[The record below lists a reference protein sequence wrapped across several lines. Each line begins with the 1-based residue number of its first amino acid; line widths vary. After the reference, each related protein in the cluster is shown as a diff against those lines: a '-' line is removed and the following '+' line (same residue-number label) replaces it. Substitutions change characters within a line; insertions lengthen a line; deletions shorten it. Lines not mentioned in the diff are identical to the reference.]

1 MKNSYPLFVLCAL
14 VVTCVLAQDTK
25 REFSHEKLAEFNAYI
40 ANEISENKIAGAEV
54 LIIKDKATV
63 WHTASGYK
71 NMKTKAALKKNSIYY
86 IQSMTKPI
94 ISTAIMQLVEQ
105 NKISLDDLVEKYI
118 PEVAGLRVTT
128 DPEKGINGPTVE
140 LKSAITI
147 KHLLTHTAGFSHGLG
162 DTVLD
167 KELFAGMYNETLN
180 YKGHK
185 NLESRIA
192 FLMSAPLIGQ
202 PGAQWFYSASPDL
215 LALIIQRVSKQSIP
229 SYLKEHI
236 FNPIGMTDTAY
247 NLSTDQA
254 KRIMQLHTINKS
266 GIFELSELQ
275 VPTKGNTVFGGTHG
289 LFSTAVDYA
298 KFCQMLLDK
307 GVANG
312 TQILN
317 PETVAMMQENHVGTL
332 MGDAR
337 GFGLGFGVLYN
348 TENDPSPAP
357 SGQFYWGGYFRTH
370 FFIDPTEN
378 IIALFMSQKLP
389 YGEEFN
395 IALNRAVYGSLIK

>member
-118 PEVAGLRVTT
+118 PEVAGLGVTT

-167 KELFAGMYNETLN
+167 KELFAGMYN
-180 YKGHK
+180 
-185 NLESRIA
+185 
-192 FLMSAPLIGQ
+192 
-202 PGAQWFYSASPDL
+202 
-215 LALIIQRVSKQSIP
+215 
-229 SYLKEHI
+229 
-236 FNPIGMTDTAY
+236 
-247 NLSTDQA
+247 
-254 KRIMQLHTINKS
+254 
-266 GIFELSELQ
+266 
-275 VPTKGNTVFGGTHG
+275 
-289 LFSTAVDYA
+289 
-298 KFCQMLLDK
+298 
-307 GVANG
+307 
-312 TQILN
+312 
-317 PETVAMMQENHVGTL
+317 
-332 MGDAR
+332 
-337 GFGLGFGVLYN
+337 
-348 TENDPSPAP
+348 
-357 SGQFYWGGYFRTH
+357 
-370 FFIDPTEN
+370 
-378 IIALFMSQKLP
+378 
-389 YGEEFN
+389 
-395 IALNRAVYGSLIK
+395 